1 MCALDGTR
9 IDSSRR
15 VAVVGAR
22 ERPFSVKR
30 ICWLK
35 GFAGCENARTILWG
49 RLHGRFFG
57 GDSMGDSIGATP

>member
-35 GFAGCENARTILWG
+35 GFAGIWGTTPGLTPPPFVRENPGVPGIPRT
-49 RLHGRFFG
+49 
-57 GDSMGDSIGATP
+57 SK